1 MLYIAAAIALV
12 AGLIAP
18 AEAHQA
24 VDLRIL
30 DLIPD
35 VPGDEIPDKAAKI
48 RKGRELFGTPFG
60 KKGNNRTCLDCHEP
74 TRNFTIDP
82 EFIATLP
89 PSDPLFVN
97 EQIPRLAGLENSQL
111 LRQFGLICENL
122 DGFDQPCV
130 FRGVPHTFGLR
141 RSIQPASPTFP
152 LVNATGWSGDGS
164 PPCNPALQKRCP
176 GNGAFVNFAM
186 GAIVQ
191 HETGD
196 PARVP
201 GEDFTVPSRQKL
213 NHMAAFQL
221 SLGRQSDVSI
231 DGDDGTPALVFRD
244 PDAEAGRR
252 LFVNGVPGRAGNNR
266 SCNGCHND
274 AGALTQAG
282 ENRQFATGVARLP
295 TAPACRGNAPGDGG
309 FGQTPVFNAPICV
322 PAISAAFRGDQTFNT
337 PSIIEAADTGPWFH
351 NNAIDGQI
359 EDAIRFYTS
368 DVFNASPVG
377 GGNAFVLNQT
387 QVNQIGA
394 LLRALNARE
403 NVRNAIVVAT
413 RALNEPKKLSDP
425 SLREARSETL
435 DAIRVI
441 REAPVPLYGN
451 TNIVERVS
459 TAGNLLLRAIGE
471 NGAARRSSI
480 SSAIAAL
487 RQAHPQFTT

>member
-1 MLYIAAAIALV
+1 MFILAVLLAVVGLV
-12 AGLIAP
+12 SP
-18 AEAHQA
+18 ATAHQA
-24 VDLRIL
+24 VDPRIL
-30 DLIPD
+30 RLIPD
-35 VPGDEIPDKAAKI
+35 VPGDEITDPAGKI
-48 RKGRELFGTPFG
+48 RRGRELFGTPFG

-74 TRNFTIDP
+74 TRSFTIDP

-89 PSDPLFVN
+89 PSDPLFIN
-97 EQIPRLAGLENSQL
+97 EQIPRLAGLEDSRM

-122 DGFDQPCV
+122 DGFDKPCV
-130 FRGVPHTFGLR
+130 FRGVPHTLGLR
-141 RSIQPASPTFP
+141 RSIQKASPTFP
-152 LVNATGWSGDGS
+152 LVNATGWSGDG
-164 PPCNPALQKRCP
+164 AP

-201 GEDFTVPSRQKL
+201 GVDFTVPSRQKL
-213 NHMAAFQL
+213 RQMEAFQL
-221 SLGRQSDVSI
+221 SLGRQSDVTI
-231 DGDDGTPALVFRD
+231 DGDDGRPALVFRD
-244 PDAEAGRR
+244 PTVEAGKR

-274 AGALTQAG
+274 AGALTQDG
-282 ENRQFATGVARLP
+282 FNRQFATGVARLP
-295 TAPACRGNAPGDGG
+295 TSPACRGNAPGDGG

-487 RQAHPQFTT
+487 WQAHPQFTT